1 MTLAI
6 ILCFCLSSTPSLP
19 QSASGAS
26 QPVAQN
32 APAGQSAGATTG
44 LDNKSATPDQTPS
57 SAKPAPSTS
66 APATPASAQ
75 TLPPT
80 KKPAAAK
87 RPRHKKAA
95 AVNCTPAAAS
105 SGNTS
110 GTGTGGNGSGSGTAS
125 APTNCPPPPKII
137 VRQGGTSE
145 PSIQLAGDQAS
156 TQREATNQLLS
167 STDANL
173 KKLEGHA
180 LNANQQ
186 DMVNQ
191 VRQFTQ
197 QSRSA
202 MQAGDFER
210 ARTLAWKAQLLSEEL
225 VNPGK

>member
-6 ILCFCLSSTPSLP
+6 IVLFCFSASLP
-19 QSASGAS
+19 QSASAA
-26 QPVAQN
+26 QPVAQDTPAAQAASAPKGQDN
-32 APAGQSAGATTG
+32 KTAPA
-44 LDNKSATPDQTPS
+44 DQTPAS
-57 SAKPAPSTS
+57 SAKPVPATS
-66 APATPASAQ
+66 APSAPTPAQ
-75 TLPPT
+75 TPPT

-87 RPRHKKAA
+87 RPRHKKIA
-95 AVNCTPAAAS
+95 AVNCTPAAGTGGAS

-110 GTGTGGNGSGSGTAS
+110 ANASGSGTAS
-125 APTNCPPPPKII
+125 APTNCPPPKIV

-156 TQREATNQLLS
+156 TQREATNQMLS

-173 KKLEGHA
+173 KKIEGHN

-197 QSRSA
+197 QSRTA